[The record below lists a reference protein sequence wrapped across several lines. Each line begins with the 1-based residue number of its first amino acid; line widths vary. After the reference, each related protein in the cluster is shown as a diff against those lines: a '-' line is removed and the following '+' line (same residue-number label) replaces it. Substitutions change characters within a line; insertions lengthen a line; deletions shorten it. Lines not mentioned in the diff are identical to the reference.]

1 MALNIT
7 ATETRYEVANRLSDI
22 DIKFISIVPH
32 AAVREPFVLV
42 KGTDATGNITTGDND
57 MAGPIVQ
64 SFVLPNTTE
73 FEQLKAQ
80 PGMEWL
86 AEIDFSKA
94 VKKEYANFT
103 RYTVLD
109 KSAFKA
115 ESFDTRPVGE
125 GWAVVGE
132 LEKEIEMGALQKG
145 VAIMVPDPYY
155 SGNEP
160 QISIGDLIRRETWAF
175 TDSMDAS
182 FRQSFAD
189 PKKRKASVMNNL
201 SNYWDALSTLLD
213 SAPAGIVK
221 YEKTEGREG
230 KTVSD
235 PTNPI
240 EKSSVS
246 KDAGANNT
254 EDDMDKEQIL
264 AIFKEAREAEK
275 AEDLAKAAA
284 ITVVGSSTGTEG
296 VKAETVAALTKG
308 ITELTVAVT
317 KIQGDVTELK
327 EKGVV
332 SAVDGTASANA
343 DATTTAPSVDVVKTI
358 EKMQE
363 QLTSLLHS
371 TGAVAPRTDGE
382 PVVTTVEKS
391 VFDGAFARK

>member
-42 KGTDATGNITTGDND
+42 KGVDAMGNITGDND

-64 SFVLPNTTE
+64 SFVLTNTTE

-221 YEKTEGREG
+221 CEKTEGREG

-264 AIFKEAREAEK
+264 AIFKEAREGEK
-275 AEDLAKAAA
+275 AEELAKAAA
-284 ITVVGSSTGTEG
+284 LVDAGVGAEG
-296 VKAETVAALTKG
+296 VKAETIAALTKG

-317 KIQGDVTELK
+317 KIQGDLTELK
-327 EKGVV
+327 EKGVAPV
-332 SAVDGTASANA
+332 VDGTAAANA
-343 DATTTAPSVDVVKTI
+343 DTAPTPPTVDVVKTI

-382 PVVTTVEKS
+382 PVVKTVEKS